1 MLTEVRPG
9 REQQGFHLSEAHEF
23 EESASYDRKNG
34 RGWAGRIEEWLSFM
48 I

>member
-9 REQQGFHLSEAHEF
+9 REQRGFHLGEAHEF